1 VPNLMRAYAH
11 HLPSLESNWDRMK
24 RLLKSGL
31 LPTRTK
37 EMIGLLMAGLH
48 KCGY

>member
-1 VPNLMRAYAH
+1 
-11 HLPSLESNWDRMK
+11 MK